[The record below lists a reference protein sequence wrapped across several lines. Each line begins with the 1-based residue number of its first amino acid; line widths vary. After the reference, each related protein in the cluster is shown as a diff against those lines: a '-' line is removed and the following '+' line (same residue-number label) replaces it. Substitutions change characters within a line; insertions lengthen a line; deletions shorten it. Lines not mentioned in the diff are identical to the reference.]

1 MTCDLELPLVIAA
14 GTDETRM
21 TGTTTKS
28 EEQHMAAVEIGSF
41 DSPEEIR
48 KFEGNGQ
55 SAFVTV
61 AGATVGKATFE
72 PGWKWSDNVK
82 PIAGTDSCQVS
93 HLAYVVSG
101 RMAIQ
106 MDDGSEAEVGPN
118 QAVAI
123 PPGHDAVV
131 IGDEPCVMVD
141 FGEIS
146 EYAKPS

>member
-1 MTCDLELPLVIAA
+1 
-14 GTDETRM
+14 
-21 TGTTTKS
+21 
-28 EEQHMAAVEIGSF
+28 MAAVEIGSF

-55 SAFVTV
+55 SVFVNV

-82 PIAGTDSCQVS
+82 PIAGTDSCEVS

-106 MDDGSEAEVGPN
+106 MDDGSEAEIGPN

-123 PPGHDAVV
+123 PPGHDAAVV
-131 IGDEPCVMVD
+131 GDEPCVMVD

-146 EYAKPS
+146 EYAKSD